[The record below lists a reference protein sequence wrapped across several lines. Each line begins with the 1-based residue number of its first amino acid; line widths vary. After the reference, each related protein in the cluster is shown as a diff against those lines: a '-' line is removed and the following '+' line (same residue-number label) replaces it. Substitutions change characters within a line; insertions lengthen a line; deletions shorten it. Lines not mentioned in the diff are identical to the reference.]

1 MIRIRAVEP
10 GSIAE
15 ELEIFPGDYL
25 LKIDGKEIRDYIDY
39 QYGIAADF
47 FVLTVEKADG
57 EIWEIEI
64 EKDADESI
72 GLVFDDIIF
81 DQLKLCKNN
90 CLFCF
95 VRQQPGGLRKSLL
108 LKDDDYRFS
117 FYRAVL

>member
-72 GLVFDDIIF
+72 GLV
-81 DQLKLCKNN
+81 
-90 CLFCF
+90 
-95 VRQQPGGLRKSLL
+95 
-108 LKDDDYRFS
+108 
-117 FYRAVL
+117 